1 MPIKLD
7 HIVIAAPDLNELISR
22 FTRLTGIEAIPGGRH
37 STGTANALVP
47 LESPAGSYIELIG
60 PDPAATA
67 SLAELDAPDNFAL
80 RTSAAT
86 EPRVAAWCVRPD
98 DLDAYARDNDS
109 PGIEEMSRETP
120 QGEVLN
126 WRLIPAER
134 GVDHA
139 PTPFAI
145 DWLNSAHPSAAALG
159 SGQIVQLRLRGG
171 RIPEG
176 LAPEVLDFLLV
187 EEGEPLIE
195 LVLDTPNGV
204 VELKD
209 I

>member
-1 MPIKLD
+1 MPTKLD

-22 FTRLTGIEAIPGGRH
+22 FTRLTGIRPVPGGRH
-37 STGTANALVP
+37 STGTANAIVP
-47 LESPAGSYIELIG
+47 LAAPAGSYIELIG
-60 PDPAATA
+60 PDPEATA
-67 SLAELDAPDNFAL
+67 PLDPATTPDNFAIL
-80 RTSAAT
+80 STSDT
-86 EPRVAAWCVRPD
+86 GPRVAAWCVRPA
-98 DLDAYARDNDS
+98 DLDAYARDNGS
-109 PGIEEMSRETP
+109 PEIEEMSRLTP
-120 QGEVLN
+120 EGELLS

-145 DWLNSAHPSAAALG
+145 DWLDSAHPSASALG
-159 SGQIVQLRLRGG
+159 SGSVVQLRLRGG

-176 LAPEVLDFLLV
+176 LAPEVQDFLVV
-187 EEGEPLIE
+187 EDGEPLLE
-195 LVLDTPNGV
+195 LLLDTPNGV